1 MTKVSN
7 TQASRHRSKTS
18 RHGVPVTNT
27 DRQPEDFRI
36 CETCPEPSCAGCPV
50 KADPARQA
58 RIEREDRNKLRWLT
72 ILAFVVA
79 AVVGLFAVGEW
90 QIHSIVSSHNSELAQ
105 IDAIVK
111 HVNNSQANHYQ
122 TVKDIEAIVKADT
135 ADKNLVILGTGEGL
149 ADYQAI
155 CNAIPGCKLP
165 YPSP

>member
-1 MTKVSN
+1 
-7 TQASRHRSKTS
+7 
-18 RHGVPVTNT
+18 
-27 DRQPEDFRI
+27 
-36 CETCPEPSCAGCPV
+36 V